1 MAFTTTIIEQGHR
14 NYVIQV
20 VGTGADAA
28 ATLVDVSTLVPPCQR
43 LRLQRVS
50 YDVAPAG
57 SVDLTWQGDAQ
68 PFLTMS
74 EGPGQTMCYKK
85 VGGLPNRN
93 PASNGNVLIT
103 SAAATKYSITLH
115 FIKSQP
121 VIPL

>member
-1 MAFTTTIIEQGHR
+1 MAFTTTIIEEGHR

-28 ATLVDVSTLVPPCQR
+28 ALLVDVSALNPPCQK

-50 YDVAPAG
+50 YDIAPAG
-57 SVDLTWQGDAQ
+57 TASLTWQGDAQ

-85 VGGLPNRN
+85 VGGIPNRN
-93 PASNGNVLIT
+93 PASNGDVLLDT
-103 SAAATKYSITLH
+103 PANAKYSFTLH
-115 FIKSQP
+115 FIKSNAI
-121 VIPL
+121 IPL